1 MVPRTD
7 GRGLFVADLAP
18 EGPRGDGP
26 PIVCLHGLTR
36 NRRDFEPA
44 LAALHPLMRRVLVVD
59 TRGRGQ
65 SDPSREPLEYVPPVY
80 AQDLLM
86 ALDALGVAEADFV
99 GTSMG
104 GLITMVVAA
113 FRPSL
118 VRRVVLNDIGPVLG
132 EQGIGRI
139 LTYTREPP
147 PPMASWAEAE
157 ALIRARAEREF
168 PGRDAAF
175 WQAFARRTCVE
186 TPSGQVLADYDP
198 AIVAPLL
205 AGPSG
210 ATPADLWGLFDAL
223 AQRPVTVLR
232 GVLSELLEPAI
243 AAEMT
248 RRGPDVTCVEVAGV
262 GHAPLLDEPEAVAA
276 IRERLA

>member
-1 MVPRTD
+1 
-7 GRGLFVADLAP
+7 LFLADLTP
-18 EGPRGDGP
+18 DGPAQPGP
-26 PIVCLHGLTR
+26 PILCLHGLTR

-44 LAALHPLMRRVLVVD
+44 LAALHPLGRRVLVVD
-59 TRGRGQ
+59 TRGRGL
-65 SDPSREPLEYVPPVY
+65 SDPAREPLEYVPPVY

-86 ALDALGVAEADFV
+86 ALDALGVTEADFI

-113 FRPSL
+113 FRPGL

-132 EQGIGRI
+132 AAGIARI

-147 PPMASWAEAE
+147 PPMADWTEAE
-157 ALIRARAEREF
+157 ALIRSRAEREF

-186 TPSGQVLADYDP
+186 TPEGQVLADYDP
-198 AIVAPLL
+198 AILAPLL

-210 ATPADLWGLFDAL
+210 ATPTDLWGLFDGL
-223 AQRPVTVLR
+223 ATRPVTVLR
-232 GVLSELLEPAI
+232 GALSELLEPEV

-248 RRGPDVTCVEVAGV
+248 RRGPDVTCVEVPDV

-276 IRERLA
+276 IRARLG